1 MKHLL
6 VTNDFPPKIGGIQ
19 SLLWEWW
26 RRLPPESFAVL
37 TSPHSDAAAFDA
49 AQNFRI
55 ERTKEPVLLP
65 HPWMV
70 HRIHEL
76 AKDFGADF
84 VVLDPALPLGLVGP
98 LLKLPYMVVLH
109 GAEVTVPG
117 RIPISKQVLGRV
129 LRGADHVIAA
139 GGYPARE
146 GNEAAGK
153 LLEHTIIPP
162 GVDTDRFVP
171 LSVQERTDVRMHFGW
186 DNDAEIVLGISR
198 LVPRKGFDVL
208 IRAIAQLAPHRP
220 RLKLVIAS
228 TGRDEERLKKIAHE
242 VNAPVEFLGRVP
254 HEDLGKLYGCVDV
267 FSMMCRNRWGG
278 LEQEGF
284 GIVFVEAAACGV
296 PQIAGNSGGAAEAVL
311 DGVTGY
317 VMDNPTD
324 VAGLA
329 ARIATILD
337 DDDLRASMATASRER
352 AVTEFNYD
360 VLGRR
365 LGQVLKVGP
374 Q

>member
-1 MKHLL
+1 
-6 VTNDFPPKIGGIQ
+6 
-19 SLLWEWW
+19 
-26 RRLPPESFAVL
+26 
-37 TSPHSDAAAFDA
+37 
-49 AQNFRI
+49 
-55 ERTKEPVLLP
+55 
-65 HPWMV
+65 MV
-70 HRIHEL
+70 HRINEL

-98 LLKLPYMVVLH
+98 SLKLPYMVVLH

-117 RIPISKQVLGRV
+117 RIPLSKQVLGRV

-146 GNEAAGK
+146 GIHAAGK
-153 LLEHTIIPP
+153 MLEHTIIPP

-171 LSVQERTDVRMHFGW
+171 LTASQRVDARAHFGW
-186 DNDAEIVLGISR
+186 HDDAEIVLGISR

-208 IRAIAQLAPHRP
+208 IRAIAQIAPHRP

-228 TGRDEERLKKIAHE
+228 TGRDEDRLKKLAQE
-242 VNAPVEFLGRVP
+242 LSAPVEFLGRVP
-254 HEDLGKLYGCVDV
+254 HVDLPRLYGCVDV

-311 DGVTGY
+311 DEVTGY
-317 VMDNPTD
+317 VMDDPTD

-329 ARIATILD
+329 ARITTILD
-337 DDDLRASMATASRER
+337 DDALRASMATASRER